1 MNALGE
7 VERAF
12 RHSQAVV
19 RDAPA
24 GHRPSALDRA
34 NAAFAG
40 SRASRSLFAS
50 PLTFNEYANFFNFGG
65 LAYPIIQTTLGSI
78 DRERVAMSGVGAYK
92 ANGPVASLVVARMQA
107 FAQAR
112 FQWTRFNGSQPGTLF
127 GTQALKV
134 LERPWGPSS
143 TTADLL
149 ARMEV
154 DASLAGNSYTFKVR
168 PDKLS
173 RLRPEFV
180 TIILGSEFDA
190 EHPQDAPDVEVAAYL
205 YTPPS
210 GEQKLYFPEQV
221 CHYAPIPDPYYHFL
235 GMSWITP
242 VIRELQ
248 GDTLATEHKLRFFE
262 NAATPNLAIKFDP
275 TIDID
280 KVRQFRDL
288 LEEEHQGAFNAW
300 KTLYL
305 GGGADPVTVGLNFQQ
320 MDYAVMQG
328 RAESR
333 LASLAGVPPS
343 WVGFAEGLQGS
354 ALNAG
359 NFTAARR
366 RFTDGTLEHL
376 WTNAASS
383 MEAIVQDPENAAG
396 ANLYLDR
403 NVPVTRDDAQD
414 IAAIQFQE
422 AQTIN
427 ALIMQGFTPD
437 SVVAAV
443 KTHDWSQLQHT
454 GMVSVQLQPP
464 GQGALPAGKSQPEV
478 PPKPPREFE
487 EYPPAS
493 GASANGNGK
502 PPSL

>member
-1 MNALGE
+1 LSALGE

-12 RHSQAVV
+12 RHSRALV

-24 GHRPSALDRA
+24 GSRPSALDRA
-34 NAAFAG
+34 NAAFAD
-40 SRASRSLFAS
+40 SRASRSLFNS
-50 PLTFNEYANFFNFGG
+50 PLTFNEYSNFFNFAG

-92 ANGPVASLVVARMQA
+92 ASGPVASLVFARVQA
-107 FAQAR
+107 FAQPR
-112 FQWTRFNGSQPGTLF
+112 FQWTRFNGSKPGPLF
-127 GTQALKV
+127 GTPDLKV

-168 PDKLS
+168 PGKLS

-180 TIILGSEFDA
+180 TIILGSETDS

-221 CHYAPIPDPYYHFL
+221 CHYAPLPDPYYHFL
-235 GMSWITP
+235 GMSWLTP

-288 LEEEHQGAFNAW
+288 LEEDHAGAFNAW

-320 MDYAVMQG
+320 MDYSVMQG

-333 LASLAGVPPS
+333 LASAAGVPPS

-354 ALNAG
+354 SLNAG
-359 NFTAARR
+359 NFTSARR

-383 MEAIVQDPENAAG
+383 MEAIVSPPPG

-414 IAAIQFQE
+414 VAAIRMQE
-422 AQTIN
+422 SQMISQ
-427 ALIMQGFTPD
+427 LIMQGFDPD
-437 SVVAAV
+437 SVVKAV
-443 KTHDWSQLQHT
+443 AGGGDWTQLEHT
-454 GMVSVQLQPP
+454 GLTSVQLSPP
-464 GQGALPAGKSQPEV
+464 SEGTLPTQGK
-478 PPKPPREFE
+478 PPKPPLEFD
-487 EYPPAS
+487 EYQPAG
-493 GASANGNGK
+493 GASSANGNGK
-502 PPSL
+502 APSL